1 MGASL
6 KILLCFLGMTI
17 QASEISL
24 MLSPAEEAALAQAQ
38 DQARTHKEAKNSD
51 TLRLNGII
59 YTDPTSWTIWIN
71 GRPIKAGETVET
83 LRILKVTPDFVDMI
97 WSPAPNQHHQ
107 ICLKPNE
114 EFQNINSHP

>member
-1 MGASL
+1 MDASL
-6 KILLCFLGMTI
+6 KIPLCFLGAVI

-24 MLSPAEEAALAQAQ
+24 MLSPAEEAALTQAQ
-38 DQARTHKEAKNSD
+38 DQARAKNAN

-83 LRILKVTPDFVDMI
+83 LRILKVTPDSVDMI
-97 WSPAPNQHHQ
+97 WSPTPDQHHQ
-107 ICLKPNE
+107 ISLKPNE
-114 EFQNINSHP
+114 EFQDTNSRS

>member
-6 KILLCFLGMTI
+6 KIPLCFLGAAI

-24 MLSPAEEAALAQAQ
+24 MLSPTEEAALTQAQ
-38 DQARTHKEAKNSD
+38 DQNRTKNAN

-59 YTDPTSWTIWIN
+59 YTGPTSWTIWLN
-71 GRPIKAGETVET
+71 GRPIKAGEAVET
-83 LRILKVTPDFVDMI
+83 LRILKVTPDSVDMI
-97 WSPAPNQHHQ
+97 WNPTLDQQHQ

-114 EFQNINSHP
+114 EFQNINSYP